1 MKPSALIIRPRKYFY
16 VQYLHTFPQFMQA
29 GPIKDNISASCTMLT
44 SLVYYKYK
52 NAVTGVICT
61 FVLCL
66 LAWQIVHD
74 IMGKG
79 IHSVKILGKNPIH
92 NDLNLVIRFF
102 FLPFFFSL
110 PLWNGIWDLNLC
122 GQKELNWNFQKPQH
136 LQILQILRFHSMSSH
151 VLDGYLT
158 LGKGSEGN
166 FWGDWNDGHLL
177 CISNFLTLSNLPDF
191 WLLDTSHVNKVL
203 ITDLCIIFKTTN

>member
-1 MKPSALIIRPRKYFY
+1 MTNSSWY
-16 VQYLHTFPQFMQA
+16 
-29 GPIKDNISASCTMLT
+29 N
-44 SLVYYKYK
+44 
-52 NAVTGVICT
+52 
-61 FVLCL
+61 
-66 LAWQIVHD
+66 
-74 IMGKG
+74 GKG
-79 IHSVKILGKNPIH
+79 NTFSKNSWQKSYPQWPKFGDSI
-92 NDLNLVIRFF
+92 
-102 FLPFFFSL
+102 FLSFFFFSL
-110 PLWNGIWDLNLC
+110 PLWNGIWGLNLC

-166 FWGDWNDGHLL
+166 FWGDWNDGHLF